1 MKFVKVKAEDWRD
14 AKNQVEDSIVNETI
28 EFHDDDYDTQLDI
41 TQINEPYTYYCKDH
55 THE

>member
-1 MKFVKVKAEDWRD
+1 VKFVKVKAEDWRD